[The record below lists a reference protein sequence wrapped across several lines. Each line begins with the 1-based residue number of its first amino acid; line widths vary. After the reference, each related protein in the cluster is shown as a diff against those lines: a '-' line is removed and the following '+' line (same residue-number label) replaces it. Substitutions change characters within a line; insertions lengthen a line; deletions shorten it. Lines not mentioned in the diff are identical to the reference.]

1 MEKPTTAKRS
11 KVEQRKPQE
20 TVDGVLEHMIQ
31 EGKEIGT
38 GKDGIVFRI
47 DLSLLPASERHLLVE
62 DQVITPD
69 EEVDTMA
76 VKILKIYN
84 PELGD
89 YEFRMQKRAREI
101 LSMEL
106 RGGVHIPDAT
116 KALDHQISLETRNRL
131 NAHGA
136 HLEDKA
142 EIIMMDYV
150 DGLDLGT
157 VMYNFA
163 LKQMGHEDDY
173 IADLTYS
180 QKDQLVGQE
189 LGFERPDIESA
200 QTTEEKESAQALTF
214 DRNEEKLLKYLKKK
228 GLKLESALFEK
239 VDNAVRALNQNGMF
253 HNDLHKQNV
262 MIDVNGEVYI
272 IDFGRA
278 GEKRKDGIADTLFSK
293 RWKGLSLSEEDEQ
306 KQIHAQDLIQ
316 VERLQERLQSH
327 PAQKERI
334 NAFIFNVIEKGT
346 PVLERELALSRSDDV
361 KFEQF
366 LVMLHIVRESKVHIN
381 VINAFIASLDNK
393 GLRPFER
400 NRVQKLRQIGY
411 L

>member
-1 MEKPTTAKRS
+1 
-11 KVEQRKPQE
+11 
-20 TVDGVLEHMIQ
+20 
-31 EGKEIGT
+31 
-38 GKDGIVFRI
+38 
-47 DLSLLPASERHLLVE
+47 
-62 DQVITPD
+62 
-69 EEVDTMA
+69 
-76 VKILKIYN
+76 
-84 PELGD
+84 
-89 YEFRMQKRAREI
+89 
-101 LSMEL
+101 
-106 RGGVHIPDAT
+106 
-116 KALDHQISLETRNRL
+116 
-131 NAHGA
+131 
-136 HLEDKA
+136 
-142 EIIMMDYV
+142 MDYV

>member
-1 MEKPTTAKRS
+1 MS
-11 KVEQRKPQE
+11 
-20 TVDGVLEHMIQ
+20 LECRR
-31 EGKEIGT
+31 EG
-38 GKDGIVFRI
+38 GKF
-47 DLSLLPASERHLLVE
+47 SLGSC
-62 DQVITPD
+62 
-69 EEVDTMA
+69 
-76 VKILKIYN
+76 
-84 PELGD
+84 G
-89 YEFRMQKRAREI
+89 
-101 LSMEL
+101 
-106 RGGVHIPDAT
+106 GGVHIPDAT

-189 LGFERPDIESA
+189 LGFERPYIESA

-306 KQIHAQDLIQ
+306 K
-316 VERLQERLQSH
+316 
-327 PAQKERI
+327 ERI